1 MNKKVENWLLLMVLA
16 FIWGS
21 SFILMNRAMFDSSN
35 APTLLSASEVGA
47 VRMVLAAL
55 FMLPFVYKSR
65 KIFFSKDWI
74 WLLLVGLLGNFLPA
88 FLFTYAE
95 QTISSSQA
103 GMLNSL
109 VPIFSLIVS
118 VVLFSK
124 KVKTKGLIGIL
135 IGFTGTLLL
144 IYFSQSSHESS
155 TVDYGA
161 VLMVIL
167 ASMCYALSLNIIKEK
182 LERVPSIQL
191 TAVSLVYMLIPSAIV
206 LSCTDFGSKIT
217 DNIFYPAIG
226 YTALLAIGGT
236 AIALILFNKLIKQTS
251 ATFAS
256 SVTYLIPFVAISWG
270 IVYNEPINWSV
281 SFILLILAGIYLIKK
296 DR

>member
-1 MNKKVENWLLLMVLA
+1 MVLA

-21 SFILMNRAMFDSSN
+21 SFILMNRAMFDNSN

-144 IYFSQSSHESS
+144 IYFSQSSHKSS
-155 TVDYGA
+155 TVDYSA

-182 LERVPSIQL
+182 LEHVPSIQL

-206 LSCTDFGSKIT
+206 LSCTDFVSKIT
-217 DNIFYPAIG
+217 DNTFYPAIG

-270 IVYNEPINWSV
+270 IVFNEPINWSE

>member
-1 MNKKVENWLLLMVLA
+1 
-16 FIWGS
+16 
-21 SFILMNRAMFDSSN
+21 MNRAMFDSSN

-135 IGFTGTLLL
+135 IGFMGTLLL
-144 IYFSQSSHESS
+144 IYFSQSSHKSS
-155 TVDYGA
+155 TVDYSA

-182 LERVPSIQL
+182 LEHVPSIQL

-206 LSCTDFGSKIT
+206 LSCTDFSSKII
-217 DNIFYPAIG
+217 DNTFYPAIG

>member
-1 MNKKVENWLLLMVLA
+1 MNKKLENWLLLIILA

-135 IGFTGTLLL
+135 IGFIGTLLL

-155 TVDYGA
+155 TVDYSA

-182 LERVPSIQL
+182 LEHVPSIQL

-217 DNIFYPAIG
+217 NNTFYPAIG

-296 DR
+296 DW

>member
-21 SFILMNRAMFDSSN
+21 SFILMNRAMFDNSN

-144 IYFSQSSHESS
+144 IYFSQSSHKSS
-155 TVDYGA
+155 TVDYSA

-182 LERVPSIQL
+182 LEHVPSIQL

-206 LSCTDFGSKIT
+206 LSCTDFVSKIT
-217 DNIFYPAIG
+217 DNTFYPAIG

-270 IVYNEPINWSV
+270 IVFNEPINWSE